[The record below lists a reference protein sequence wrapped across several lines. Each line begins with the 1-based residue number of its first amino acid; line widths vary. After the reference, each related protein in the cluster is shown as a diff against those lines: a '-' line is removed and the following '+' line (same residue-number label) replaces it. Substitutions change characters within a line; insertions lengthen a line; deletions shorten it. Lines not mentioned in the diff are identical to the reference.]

1 MINLPRCK
9 YPSSKDKS
17 DHGIQNLPEVL
28 PLVNLLS
35 AKKFRSA
42 IYKPVSVKAFDPQKI
57 LELSRIIAK
66 SFVEKEPM
74 NRHLQPPKEYNQAV
88 HNLIHNDPYGS
99 HPFGEWT
106 KENIFY
112 WFIRL
117 MILTNPSSLM
127 EDIQINE
134 DLLKLSLAI
143 LNKDD
148 QLIGGAY
155 NKTFDYEVEE
165 HQQRTNDPFL
175 DIIQPFIE
183 PPLSLIIEQEHKAV
197 KALHN
202 KYPSF
207 KKAHLEG
214 EIGCHFLI
222 ARSNLLPVVD
232 TFELVAASVELFLK
246 MNYKYLVITATNE
259 WTGAACEVLGGVKV
273 HYAPYRAEKRV
284 PESTNARANQV
295 HSQDGFLSDKDS
307 GSMFY
312 LIKLQ

>member
-9 YPSSKDKS
+9 YPSFIDTSN
-17 DHGIQNLPEVL
+17 HGIQPLPERL
-28 PLVNLLS
+28 PLQNLLCIQ
-35 AKKFRSA
+35 KYRSA
-42 IYKPVSVKAFDPQKI
+42 NYTPVGIKSFDSQQI

-74 NRHLQPPKEYNQAV
+74 NRHLHPPKEYNHA
-88 HNLIHNDPYGS
+88 IHNFTHIDPYGI

-117 MILTNPSSLM
+117 MVLTNPSSSI

-134 DLLKLSLAI
+134 DLLNLSLAI
-143 LNKDD
+143 LNEDG

-155 NKTFDYEVEE
+155 NITLDYAVDELK
-165 HQQRTNDPFL
+165 QRSNDPFL
-175 DIIQPFIE
+175 EVIQPFIE
-183 PPLSLIIEQEHKAV
+183 PPLSLIIEQEHTAI

-207 KKAHLEG
+207 KKAHTERK
-214 EIGCHFLI
+214 IGCHFLV
-222 ARSNLLPVVD
+222 ARTNLLPVTD
-232 TFELVAASVELFLK
+232 TFELVAASVEQFLK
-246 MNYKYLVITATNE
+246 MNYKYLMITATNE

-284 PESTNARANQV
+284 PESSNARADQV
-295 HSQDGFLSDKDS
+295 HSKDGFLSDKDS